1 MAVRKFKPVTPGQR
15 NKVISAFDEITAK
28 KPQKSLLEPLKSTG
42 GRNNTGQMTVR
53 YRGGGH
59 KRMYRIIDFRRNKD
73 NCPATVLTI
82 EYDPNRSARI
92 ALVQYED
99 GEKRYIIA
107 PKGLKVG
114 QVIASGSGVAPELG
128 NTLPL
133 SEIPVGT
140 LVHNIELRPGQGAAM
155 ARSAG
160 TFAQLAAREG
170 KHAVLRLP
178 SGETRMVL
186 VTCRATIGEV
196 SNSDHNLESH
206 GKAGR
211 RRWLG
216 IRPHN
221 RGVVMNP
228 VDHPMGGGEGRAS
241 GGHPRSRK
249 GLPAKGYKTRNPK
262 ASSNKL
268 EKRILAMNNGSKKKE
283 VVKTWSRASMISPD
297 FIGHTIAV
305 HNGNKFIP
313 VYITEQMVG
322 HKLGEF
328 APTRTFR
335 GHSGNNKK

>member
-1 MAVRKFKPVTPGQR
+1 MAIRKFKPTTPGQR
-15 NKVISAFDEITAK
+15 NKAISAFDEITAK
-28 KPQKSLLEPLKSTG
+28 RPYKPLLEPLKSTG

-53 YRGGGH
+53 YIGGGH
-59 KRMYRIIDFRRNKD
+59 KRMYRIIDFLRDKD
-73 NCPATVLTI
+73 ECTATVQTI

-107 PKGLKVG
+107 PNGIKVG
-114 QVIASGSGVAPELG
+114 PVIASGSGVAPEVG
-128 NTLPL
+128 NALPL

-170 KHAVLRLP
+170 KYAVLRLP
-178 SGETRMVL
+178 SGETRMVS
-186 VTCRATIGEV
+186 VACRATVGTV
-196 SNSDHNLESH
+196 SNPDHNLESF

-211 RRWLG
+211 SRWLG
-216 IRPHN
+216 RRPHN

-262 ASSNKL
+262 A
-268 EKRILAMNNGSKKKE
+268 
-283 VVKTWSRASMISPD
+283 AS
-297 FIGHTIAV
+297 
-305 HNGNKFIP
+305 NKFI
-313 VYITEQMVG
+313 IE
-322 HKLGEF
+322 
-328 APTRTFR
+328 RR
-335 GHSGNNKK
+335 KK

>member
-1 MAVRKFKPVTPGQR
+1 MAIRKFKPMTPGTR
-15 NKVISAFDEITAK
+15 NMAISAFDEITAK
-28 KPQKSLLEPLKSTG
+28 RPHKALLEPLKRTG
-42 GRNNTGQMTVR
+42 GRNNTGQMTMR
-53 YRGGGH
+53 YIGGGH
-59 KRMYRIIDFRRNKD
+59 KKMYRVIDFLRNKD
-73 NCPATVLTI
+73 NVKATVLTV

-92 ALVQYED
+92 SLVEYAA

-107 PKGLKVG
+107 PAGIKVG
-114 QVIASGSGVAPELG
+114 QVIESGHGVSPDLG
-128 NTLPL
+128 NCLPL
-133 SEIPVGT
+133 AEIPVGT

-170 KHAVLRLP
+170 NYAILRLP

-186 VTCRATIGEV
+186 TTCRAVVGTV
-196 SNSDHNLESH
+196 SNADHNLESH

-216 IRPHN
+216 RRPHN

-262 ASSNKL
+262 ATSNRFII
-268 EKRILAMNNGSKKKE
+268 ERRKKK
-283 VVKTWSRASMISPD
+283 
-297 FIGHTIAV
+297 
-305 HNGNKFIP
+305 
-313 VYITEQMVG
+313 
-322 HKLGEF
+322 
-328 APTRTFR
+328 
-335 GHSGNNKK
+335 